1 MPGSRIPE
9 ERFAA
14 LVEDTAGWDG
24 VAVPTGS
31 RRFGGSALTV
41 DGAIFA
47 MLQGERLVVKLP
59 AARVA
64 AMIADG
70 SGAPFGQGKR
80 RPMRVGVA
88 VVAGDDATW
97 RTLAQEAYA
106 FVRP

>member
-1 MPGSRIPE
+1 MQGSRIPE

-14 LVEDTAGWDG
+14 LVDHTAGWDG
-24 VAVPTGS
+24 VAAPTGS

-41 DGAIFA
+41 DGSIFA
-47 MLQGERLVVKLP
+47 MLRGERLVVKLP

-70 SGAPFGQGKR
+70 SGAPFGHAAR
-80 RPMRVGVA
+80 RPMREWVA
-88 VVAGDDATW
+88 VLADDDATW